1 MTQAEAEP
9 ASLILRPAAPADISE
24 LVRLENVCFDSDRLT
39 ARRFQHLIT
48 RGHAAC
54 LVMAEGTL
62 LAGYI
67 LLLFRSGISLARLYS
82 VAVDPRCQGRGLSR
96 RLMTAAE
103 EEARRRECAYIRLEV
118 RPDNTPAISL
128 YKKLG
133 YREFGLFPDYYED
146 HTAALRME
154 KWVSPAVHPPET
166 RVPYFA
172 QSSEFTCGPA
182 ALMMAMRSIDPT
194 MALDRRLE
202 LRIWREA
209 TTVYM
214 TSGHGGCSPQ
224 GLALA
229 AWRRNFAV
237 ELYLNDNAP
246 FFLNGVRNEDKKE
259 VIRLVHEDFLTEMA
273 DTDIRVSHANLTV
286 TDLEEMFRAG
296 AAPLVL
302 ISSYRI
308 YREKFPHWVVIS
320 GFDPRYVF
328 VHDPY
333 VDVMEEKTVT
343 DSFNLPILKQE
354 FERMSRYGKNQ
365 HQATLILKH
374 RKEVS

>member
-1 MTQAEAEP
+1 MSQAEAEP
-9 ASLILRPAAPADISE
+9 TSPHLRPAVPADIPE

-39 ARRFQHLIT
+39 SRRFHHLIT

-54 LVMAEGTL
+54 LVLQAGTT

-82 VAVDPRCQGRGLSR
+82 VAVDPLCQGRGFSL
-96 RLMTAAE
+96 RLMKAAE
-103 EEARRRECAYIRLEV
+103 DEARRRECAYIRLEV
-118 RPDNTPAISL
+118 RPDNAPAISL

-154 KWVSPAVHPPET
+154 KWISPAVHPPAT

-172 QSSEFTCGPA
+172 QNSEFTCGPA
-182 ALMMAMRSIDPT
+182 ALMMAMKSIEPDI
-194 MALDRRLE
+194 ALDRRLE

-209 TTVYM
+209 NTVYM

-229 AWRRNFAV
+229 AWRRNFSV
-237 ELYLNDNAP
+237 ELYLNDDVP
-246 FFLNGVRNEDKKE
+246 FFLDGVRNEDKKE
-259 VIRLVHEDFLTEMA
+259 VIRLVHEDFLAEM
-273 DTDIRVSHANLTV
+273 DETDIQVFFACLTV
-286 TDLEEMFRAG
+286 ADLEDLFRSG
-296 AAPLVL
+296 AALLVL

-308 YREKFPHWVVIS
+308 YREKFPHWVVIT
-320 GFDPRYVF
+320 GFDSRYVF
-328 VHDPY
+328 VHDPF

-343 DSFNLPILKQE
+343 DSFNLPILKKE
-354 FERMSRYGKNQ
+354 FERMARYGKSQ
-365 HQATLILKH
+365 HQATLILKR
-374 RKEVS
+374 RKEMS

>member
-1 MTQAEAEP
+1 MSQAEAEP
-9 ASLILRPAAPADISE
+9 SSLVLRPATPADVPE
-24 LVRLENVCFDSDRLT
+24 LIRLEHACFDTDRLT
-39 ARRFQHLIT
+39 ARRFQRLIT

-54 LVMAEGTL
+54 MVLAEGAR

-67 LLLFRSGISLARLYS
+67 LLLFRTGISVARLYS
-82 VAVDPRCQGRGLSR
+82 VAVDPHQQGRGLSR
-96 RLMTAAE
+96 RLMTASE

-118 RPDNTPAISL
+118 RPDNAPAIAL
-128 YKKLG
+128 YRKLG

-166 RVPYFA
+166 RVPYYA
-172 QSSEFTCGPA
+172 QNSEFTCGPA
-182 ALMMAMRSIDPT
+182 ALMMAMNSLDPGT
-194 MALDRRLE
+194 SLDRRLE

-209 TTVYM
+209 NTVYM

-229 AWRRNFAV
+229 AWRRGFDV
-237 ELYLNDNAP
+237 ELFLNDDGP
-246 FFLNGVRNEDKKE
+246 FFLDGVRSEDKKE
-259 VIRLVHEDFLTEMA
+259 VIRLVHEDFLAAIAE
-273 DTDIRVSHANLTV
+273 TDIAVYYACLTV
-286 TDLEEMFRAG
+286 ADLEDSFQSG
-296 AAPLVL
+296 SVPLVL

-308 YREKFPHWVVIS
+308 YREKFPHWVVIT
-320 GFDPRYVF
+320 GFDPRFVF

-343 DSFNLPILKQE
+343 DSYNLPILRKE
-354 FERMSRYGKNQ
+354 FERMARYGKSQ
-365 HQATLILKH
+365 HQATLILKR
-374 RKEVS
+374 RKESP

>member
-1 MTQAEAEP
+1 MALADAEP
-9 ASLILRPAAPADISE
+9 SSLVLRPAAPADIPE
-24 LVRLENVCFDSDRLT
+24 LIRLEYACFDSDRLT
-39 ARRFQHLIT
+39 ARRFHHLIT

-54 LVMAEGTL
+54 LVLDGGTH

-82 VAVDPRCQGRGLSR
+82 VAVDPRHQGRGLSR
-96 RLMTAAE
+96 RLMTAGE

-118 RPDNTPAISL
+118 RPDNTPAIAL

-154 KWVSPAVHPPET
+154 KWISPAVHPPVT
-166 RVPYFA
+166 HVPYYA
-172 QSSEFTCGPA
+172 QNSEFTCGPA
-182 ALMMAMRSIDPT
+182 ALMMAMKCIDPGLN
-194 MALDRRLE
+194 LDRRLE

-209 TTVYM
+209 NTVYM
-214 TSGHGGCSPQ
+214 TSGHSGCSPP

-229 AWRRNFAV
+229 AWRRGFGV
-237 ELYLNDNAP
+237 ELFLNDDGP
-246 FFLNGVRNEDKKE
+246 FFLDGVRSEDKKE
-259 VIRLVHEDFLTEMA
+259 VIRLVHEDFLAEIA
-273 DTDIRVSHANLTV
+273 ETDIAIYFACLTV
-286 TDLEEMFRAG
+286 ADLEKTFQSG
-296 AAPLVL
+296 SVPLVL

-308 YREKFPHWVVIS
+308 YREKFPHWVVIT
-320 GFDPRYVF
+320 GFDSRFVF

-343 DSFNLPILKQE
+343 DSYNLPILRHE
-354 FERMSRYGKNQ
+354 FERMARYGKSQ
-365 HQATLILKH
+365 HQATLILQH
-374 RKEVS
+374 RKETP